1 MSTVAGKSDLK
12 NADES
17 LNASELIGL
26 KVRNA
31 QNETVGKISEVLFE
45 RTGKADGV
53 IVDVGGILGV
63 GAHPVRLTWK
73 DIALHADGS
82 DNYATISISKNQL
95 KQLPAAK

>member
-45 RTGKADGV
+45 RM
-53 IVDVGGILGV
+53 GV

-82 DNYATISISKNQL
+82 DNYATISISKNPL